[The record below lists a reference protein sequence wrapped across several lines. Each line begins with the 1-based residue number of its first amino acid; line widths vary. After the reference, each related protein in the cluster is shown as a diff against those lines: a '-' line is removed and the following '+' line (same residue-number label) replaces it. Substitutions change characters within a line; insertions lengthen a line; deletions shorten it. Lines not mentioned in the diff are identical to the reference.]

1 MTAHNAA
8 PGCATR
14 WATLWLV
21 AALSVVA
28 VAAQA
33 DHLKLGNEGVYPPSV
48 WSHRYLCPY
57 AFRVSP
63 RCCNAGTGPPQS
75 NDRW

>member
-33 DHLKLGNEGVYPPSV
+33 DHLNLGNEGVYPPFSMV
-48 WSHRYLCPY
+48 SQIPVSI
-57 AFRVSP
+57 RVSRQP
-63 RCCNAGTGPPQS
+63 ALLQ
-75 NDRW
+75 RWHRPTAI